1 MKLGKILK
9 MNSINASVNS
19 QESKEFLGAKL
30 SREGNKTQ
38 KSVPLEG
45 IGCMDKVCFQELF
58 GNGEHR

>member
-1 MKLGKILK
+1 

-30 SREGNKTQ
+30 SIEGNKTQ

-45 IGCMDKVCFQELF
+45 IDCMDKVCFQELF